1 MQAGEMVML
10 QVPHGRGSSRQA
22 DTDVPVVQSQVPP
35 MDSDELA
42 PPHRGARKQHIEK
55 SHTNTNGTHSSP
67 TRSLISTQD
76 WWVSPTL
83 RPTLSPLSA
92 VRGALQQHA
101 TSNLLQ
107 DVKAAMTLLKQTCS

>member
-1 MQAGEMVML
+1 ML

-42 PPHRGARKQHIEK
+42 PPHGSRTRIEM

-76 WWVSPTL
+76 W
-83 RPTLSPLSA
+83 
-92 VRGALQQHA
+92 
-101 TSNLLQ
+101 
-107 DVKAAMTLLKQTCS
+107 